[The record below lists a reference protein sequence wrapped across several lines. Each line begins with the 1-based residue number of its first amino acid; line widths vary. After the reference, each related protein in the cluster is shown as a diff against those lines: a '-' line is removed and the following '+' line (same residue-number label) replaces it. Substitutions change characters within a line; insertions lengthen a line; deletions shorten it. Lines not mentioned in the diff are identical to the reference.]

1 MEEEE
6 FFESGDQESLKQYND
21 YNVGYVADGDI
32 ARLRS
37 KFRVVSQ
44 SVQELEETLARLSKV
59 QNESIQQL
67 HQNMEIAMERSG
79 KNVKE
84 IADEAVIAK
93 QKLSEV
99 RFFDKLEPLHDRIWS
114 MNLEI
119 EQIEQEESMGF
130 VHPDEVTELKAEN
143 EELKQNVFLAEQSMY
158 ELKDAFEEM
167 QTKFHQNQEG

>member
-1 MEEEE
+1 MARA
-6 FFESGDQESLKQYND
+6 SGGGGGSNNGGCLTPLSFNPSIISQTKKIQ
-21 YNVGYVADGDI
+21 
-32 ARLRS
+32 
-37 KFRVVSQ
+37 KFYLTNSSNKLVFQ
-44 SVQELEETLARLSKV
+44 
-59 QNESIQQL
+59 
-67 HQNMEIAMERSG
+67 
-79 KNVKE
+79 
-84 IADEAVIAK
+84 AVIAK

-99 RFFDKLEPLHDRIWS
+99 RLFDKLEPLHDRIWS

-143 EELKQNVFLAEQSMY
+143 DELKQNVFLAEQSMY